1 MLRRIKQILGVG
13 LVAGLLTVLAVPVLA
28 QGGDV
33 IADGLDNP
41 RGLFYDEAGNLY
53 IAEAGS
59 GGADAAKGP
68 FDSDV
73 MVGGSGRITMV
84 GADGPVAMVQALS
97 SMDGGNVYGTQD
109 VAIRDGLVWIVQ
121 GEGAESVPFN
131 MALIGL
137 DAESLRV
144 RHFVDLYTLEAEENP
159 DGDIVASQ
167 PTALAFGPDGAIYVA
182 NAGCNCIM
190 RWDDMAGAS
199 IFASWSIEDNPVP
212 TAVAFGPGG
221 DLYVGF
227 LSGFPFAEG
236 GARIERWTLDGELV
250 TTYDGLTTVTGL
262 TVTDDGTI
270 YAVEHGRFGDTGWVP
285 ESGRVV
291 MVAEDGLTPVAEG
304 LTQPYGIAAAPDGSL
319 AVSVNSSAGA
329 GAGQVIRVGGM

>member
-1 MLRRIKQILGVG
+1 MLRSIKQIFGAGIVLLL
-13 LVAGLLTVLAVPVLA
+13 LVALAIPVVA

-41 RGLFYDEAGNLY
+41 RGVFYDDAGNLY
-53 IAEAGS
+53 IAESGS
-59 GGADAAKGP
+59 GGADAAIGP
-68 FDSDV
+68 FESEV
-73 MVGGSGRITMV
+73 TVGGSARVTMV
-84 GADGPVAMVQALS
+84 GEDGPVAMVQALA

-109 VAIRDGLVWIVQ
+109 VAIQDGLVWIVQ

-137 DAESLRV
+137 DAETLRV

-167 PTALAFGPDGAIYVA
+167 PTALAFGPDGGIYVA

-212 TAVAFGPGG
+212 TAVAFGPEG

-236 GARIERWTLDGELV
+236 GSRIEQWTLDGELV
-250 TTYDGLTTVTGL
+250 ATYEGLTTVTGL
-262 TVTDDGTI
+262 TVSDDGAI
-270 YAVEHGRFGDTGWVP
+270 YAVEYGRFGDTGWVP

-291 MVAEDGLTPVAEG
+291 MVTAEGLTPVAEG
-304 LTQPYGIAAAPDGSL
+304 LTQPYGIAMAPDGSF
-319 AVSVNSSAGA
+319 AVSVNSSSGA